1 MALLLALPFLT
12 VLGKAHFRY
21 VDWHAAHGWLWLAI
35 VGSGS
40 LSTGVTIA
48 IWNNSVKAVG
58 PAHTA
63 VYGSLVPVVALLTGV
78 ILLGEAI
85 TPAQIV
91 GGALILGGLFYLR
104 RRRKR
109 RTLQPAGLATN
120 RQDMHHV
127 GRGTATFQS
136 EAG

>member
-1 MALLLALPFLT
+1 M
-12 VLGKAHFRY
+12 
-21 VDWHAAHGWLWLAI
+21 
-35 VGSGS
+35 
-40 LSTGVTIA
+40 
-48 IWNNSVKAVG
+48 SVKAVG

-104 RRRKR
+104 RHRKR
-109 RTLQPAGLATN
+109 RTLQPAGLAAN

-127 GRGTATFQS
+127 ARGTATFQS